1 MELYAQIRSRLEGR
15 TVAPSEGQA
24 VLRNLYVAPTMEA
37 ARGEA
42 EEAILSAFIYNDPFR
57 GREVFTNPGEEL
69 PPGTKLDWEFLEP
82 RNLLVGPPE
91 HVTER
96 VHELAE
102 VCGLE
107 YLLVEHAHAG
117 IPQRLI
123 LRNLE
128 LFATKV
134 MPAFREVPETMPRAA
149 GSPPARSRS
158 VGR

>member
-1 MELYAQIRSRLEGR
+1 MELYAEIRSRIEGR
-15 TVAPSEGQA
+15 AVSPSEGQA

-37 ARGEA
+37 ARAEA
-42 EEAILSAFIYNDPFR
+42 EEAILAAFIYNDPFR

-69 PPGTKLDWEFLEP
+69 QPGTKLDWEFLEP

-134 MPAFREVPETMPRAA
+134 MPAFRETSGTSPHAA
-149 GSPPARSRS
+149 GSPSAA
-158 VGR
+158 GR

>member
-1 MELYAQIRSRLEGR
+1 
-15 TVAPSEGQA
+15 VA
-24 VLRNLYVAPTMEA
+24 LR
-37 ARGEA
+37 
-42 EEAILSAFIYNDPFR
+42 ILSAFIYNDPFR

-69 PPGTKLDWEFLEP
+69 QPGTKLDWEFLEP

-134 MPAFREVPETMPRAA
+134 MPAFREGSGA
-149 GSPPARSRS
+149 SPPAIGSPAARSRPAM
-158 VGR
+158 GR

>member
-1 MELYAQIRSRLEGR
+1 VS
-15 TVAPSEGQA
+15 PSAGQA

-37 ARGEA
+37 ARREA
-42 EEAILSAFIYNDPFR
+42 EAPILSAFIYNDPFR

-69 PPGTKLDWEFLEP
+69 QPGAKLDWEFLEP

-91 HVTER
+91 HVAER

-107 YLLVEHAHAG
+107 TLLVEHAHPG

-134 MPAFREVPETMPRAA
+134 MPAFRQEPMTAPPAPGPSRDGPPAA
-149 GSPPARSRS
+149 GR
-158 VGR
+158 

>member
-1 MELYAQIRSRLEGR
+1 MELYAGIRSRLEER
-15 TVAPSEGQA
+15 PVSPSEGQG

-37 ARGEA
+37 ARREA
-42 EEAILSAFIYNDPFR
+42 EAPILSAFIYNDPFR

-82 RNLLVGPPE
+82 RNLLVGAPE
-91 HVTER
+91 HVAER
-96 VHELAE
+96 VQELAE

-107 YLLVEHAHAG
+107 TLLVEHAHPG

-134 MPAFREVPETMPRAA
+134 MPAFRRAA
-149 GSPPARSRS
+149 PPLPAVSAPR
-158 VGR
+158 

>member
-1 MELYAQIRSRLEGR
+1 
-15 TVAPSEGQA
+15 V
-24 VLRNLYVAPTMEA
+24 
-37 ARGEA
+37 
-42 EEAILSAFIYNDPFR
+42 
-57 GREVFTNPGEEL
+57 
-69 PPGTKLDWEFLEP
+69 KLDWEFLEP

-134 MPAFREVPETMPRAA
+134 MPAFRETPGTMPRAA
-149 GSPPARSRS
+149 DLPPTGSRS
-158 VGR
+158 AAGR

>member
-1 MELYAQIRSRLEGR
+1 
-15 TVAPSEGQA
+15 
-24 VLRNLYVAPTMEA
+24 MEA
-37 ARGEA
+37 ARAEA
-42 EEAILSAFIYNDPFR
+42 EDAILAAFIYNDPFR

-69 PPGTKLDWEFLEP
+69 RPGTKLDWEFLEP

-96 VHELAE
+96 VRELAE

-134 MPAFREVPETMPRAA
+134 MPAFRAGSSVPSQTA
-149 GSPPARSRS
+149 GSPPVGSRAATEP
-158 VGR
+158 